1 MKPCRPPNSPL
12 ASAKPSCNSPRRVR
26 KRSNNYDCYSEKQV
40 DRASGKAFALPGYG
54 GLRRSGR
61 TSVQDS
67 LRLKNRLFFFRAEKL
82 ALYQQIDRR
91 SRARTDPFRLHGS
104 ANGYASMETYLLF
117 ALYLLRSIGS
127 LGQFWRDRARAMNEL
142 AGLETFVS
150 VLFSCS
156 QVCIPSSK
164 TIQYC
169 LYSTALTT
177 YH

>member
-26 KRSNNYDCYSEKQV
+26 KRSNNCDCYSEKQV

-61 TSVQDS
+61 TSAQDS
-67 LRLKNRLFFFRAEKL
+67 LRLKNRFVFFRAEKL

-91 SRARTDPFRLHGS
+91 SRARTDPFRLHSRLHGS

-127 LGQFWRDRARAMNEL
+127 LGQFWNVIALEL
-142 AGLETFVS
+142 
-150 VLFSCS
+150 
-156 QVCIPSSK
+156 
-164 TIQYC
+164 
-169 LYSTALTT
+169 
-177 YH
+177 